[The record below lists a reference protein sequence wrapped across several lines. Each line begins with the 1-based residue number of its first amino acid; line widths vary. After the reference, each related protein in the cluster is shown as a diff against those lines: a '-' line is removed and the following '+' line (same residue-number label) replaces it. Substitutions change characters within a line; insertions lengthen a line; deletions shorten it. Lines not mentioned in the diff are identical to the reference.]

1 MNGNQRQSLIRRLL
15 EGDNAA
21 QDLAFK
27 LFRAN
32 DQDAHELL
40 ERHADI
46 VAAYPAQKIEEDEH
60 PTLECNQ

>member
-15 EGDNAA
+15 EGDNPA

-32 DQDAHELL
+32 ESKATELL

-46 VAAYPAQKIEEDEH
+46 VAQYPAPKLEEDEH
-60 PTLECNQ
+60 PTLL